1 MTVKKVHRKI
11 ASHGGTMSRASNQTA
26 QYTDQERASIDA
38 TNQQLLAQQ
47 SALGNSV
54 IPAYQ
59 NMLANPGYTQA
70 QQAAITGATQG
81 SLSSAFSALAQR
93 AANRVAATNNSA
105 GFADSLDQLART
117 QAQSQSQAA
126 DQNQIAFANKAQ
138 QDQLNAL
145 SGLSGLYG
153 VDANMLSRTLGIP
166 ADLLGVRARVTPAD
180 ASSLKLGFGPFGLNL
195 GF

>member
-1 MTVKKVHRKI
+1 
-11 ASHGGTMSRASNQTA
+11 MSRASDQTA
-26 QYTDQERASIDA
+26 QYTDQERAAIDA

-47 SALGNSV
+47 AAFGNTV
-54 IPAYQ
+54 VPAYQ

-81 SLSSAFSALAQR
+81 SLASAFSALAQR
-93 AANRVAATNNSA
+93 AANRIAATNNSA

-117 QAQSQSQAA
+117 QAQQQSQTA
-126 DQNQIAFANKAQ
+126 DQNQIAFANRAQ

-145 SGLSGLYG
+145 QGLSGLYG

-166 ADLLGVRARVTPAD
+166 ADLLGVRARVTPATTG
-180 ASSLKLGFGPFGLNL
+180 SLKAGFGPFGLNL

>member
-1 MTVKKVHRKI
+1 
-11 ASHGGTMSRASNQTA
+11 MSRASNQTA
-26 QYTDQERASIDA
+26 EYSDQERAAIDA

-47 SALGNSV
+47 AGLGNT
-54 IPAYQ
+54 ITPALQ
-59 NMLANPGYTQA
+59 NMLASPGYSPS

-81 SLSSAFSALAQR
+81 SIGSAFDALAQR
-93 AANRVAATNNSA
+93 AANRAARTRNSA
-105 GFADSLDQLART
+105 GFSDTLDQLARS
-117 QAQSQSQAA
+117 QAQQQSQSA
-126 DQNQIAFANKAQ
+126 DQNQIAFSNRAK

-166 ADLLGVRARVTPAD
+166 SQLLDTRARVTPAN
-180 ASSLKLGFGPFGLNL
+180 SSSFKLGFGPLGLNL